1 MAADTIYGRNLQE
14 ARRVFSCSLASF
26 PVNSTET
33 RYVLALPTGFGSFR
47 VERVYWVSNA
57 ALSDADG
64 VMTVAVTARDV
75 SENAD
80 DALVS
85 ATTVEGGTAHVV
97 NLFTL
102 ATEGT
107 EKEFT
112 LDPGDS
118 VRVVFVNDSAAINT
132 NGSISVFVEGFPI
145 PNYSEHDA
153 GVRHPSAYR

>member
-1 MAADTIYGRNLQE
+1 MADTIYGRNLRE
-14 ARRVFSCSLASF
+14 ARRVFAAQLSAF
-26 PVNSTET
+26 PVNSTVT
-33 RYVLALPTGFGSFR
+33 QYVFVAPPGGGKFR
-47 VERVYWVSNA
+47 VEAVYWVASA

-97 NLFTL
+97 NTFTL
-102 ATEGT
+102 AAEGT

-112 LDPGDS
+112 LEEGDS
-118 VRVVFVNDSAAINT
+118 IRVSFVNDSAAINT
-132 NGSISVFVEGFPI
+132 NGSISVFVVGFPL
-145 PNYSEHDA
+145 PEPYEA
-153 GVRHPSAYR
+153 GPGVRHESAY

>member
-14 ARRVFSCSLASF
+14 ARRVFQCSLASF

-33 RYVLALPTGFGSFR
+33 RYVAVFPSGLGKFR
-47 VERVYWVSNA
+47 VTGAYWVSNA

-64 VMTVAVTARDV
+64 VMTVAITARDV
-75 SENAD
+75 SEAAD

-97 NLFTL
+97 NAFTL

-112 LDPGDS
+112 LDEGDS
-118 VRVVFVNDSAAINT
+118 IRVIFVNDSAAINT
-132 NGSISVFVEGFPI
+132 NGSISVFVVGHPV
-145 PNYSEHDA
+145 PNYDEKTS
-153 GVRHPSAYR
+153 VQHPSVYSA

>member
-1 MAADTIYGRNLQE
+1 MANDTIYGRSLQE
-14 ARRVFSCSLASF
+14 ARRVYSVSLAAF
-26 PVNSTET
+26 PINSTET
-33 RYVLALPTGFGSFR
+33 HYVAVFPTGQGSFR
-47 VERVYWVSNA
+47 VTGVYWVANA

-97 NLFTL
+97 NAFTL

-112 LDPGDS
+112 LDEGDS
-118 VRVVFVNDSAAINT
+118 IRVVFVNDSAAINT
-132 NGSISVFVEGFPI
+132 NGSISVFVVGHPV
-145 PNYSEHDA
+145 PNYDEHEA
-153 GVRHPSAYR
+153 VKHPSAYR